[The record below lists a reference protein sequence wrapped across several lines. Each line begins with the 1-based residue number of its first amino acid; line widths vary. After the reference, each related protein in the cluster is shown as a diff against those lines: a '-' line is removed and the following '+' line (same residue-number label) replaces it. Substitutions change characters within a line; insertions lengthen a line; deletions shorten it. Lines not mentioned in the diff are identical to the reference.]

1 MLLNL
6 SNLSCRFHK
15 IKRGIVGVV
24 AVSMLFSL
32 TSCKE
37 KGSEYKILSKE
48 RNVITAL
55 SNSYENGMIYV
66 SDGICNFYDYATD
79 TAIPLCMKPNCTHND
94 TDCISKIIASS
105 GSGTEHSVIYNDYIY
120 YFTETESIEG
130 EGKDTTYDIM
140 STLHKCDL
148 TSGVI
153 TDVVEIPDLNCTTSV
168 AMVLNDNTLYFTA
181 SNGAYQFDDGTWMNA
196 GIGKQYLCSVNLK
209 NNSFE
214 NYALIN
220 DNEYAPDNVI
230 ITDNSINAVGDQV
243 VLAGVYNNKVYLYYS
258 YVEDKNIII
267 DAIEN
272 NDYNIDWKYE
282 VKEFD
287 LDTKKINIV
296 NDIQPI
302 CLNNDWYVT
311 EDMANKKI
319 IAKDISGNTVEFDSI
334 NDFSF
339 DCFQY
344 TIYNDKIWD
353 LYNGYEY
360 DLKTKEINQIEED
373 YLGADIVDYI
383 SDDNKYVVCNYDT
396 SGNLSYTT
404 VDEDTLI
411 IR

>member
-1 MLLNL
+1 
-6 SNLSCRFHK
+6 
-15 IKRGIVGVV
+15 
-24 AVSMLFSL
+24 
-32 TSCKE
+32 
-37 KGSEYKILSKE
+37 
-48 RNVITAL
+48 
-55 SNSYENGMIYV
+55 
-66 SDGICNFYDYATD
+66 
-79 TAIPLCMKPNCTHND
+79 
-94 TDCISKIIASS
+94 
-105 GSGTEHSVIYNDYIY
+105 
-120 YFTETESIEG
+120 
-130 EGKDTTYDIM
+130 
-140 STLHKCDL
+140 
-148 TSGVI
+148 
-153 TDVVEIPDLNCTTSV
+153 
-168 AMVLNDNTLYFTA
+168 
-181 SNGAYQFDDGTWMNA
+181 
-196 GIGKQYLCSVNLK
+196 
-209 NNSFE
+209 
-214 NYALIN
+214 
-220 DNEYAPDNVI
+220 
-230 ITDNSINAVGDQV
+230 
-243 VLAGVYNNKVYLYYS
+243 LYYS